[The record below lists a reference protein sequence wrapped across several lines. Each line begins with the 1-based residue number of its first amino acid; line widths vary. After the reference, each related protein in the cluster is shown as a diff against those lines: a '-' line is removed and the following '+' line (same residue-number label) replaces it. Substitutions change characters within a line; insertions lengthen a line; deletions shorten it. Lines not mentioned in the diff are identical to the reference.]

1 MNNNILEYLE
11 QCELSEI
18 EAKLYLA
25 LLETGPATIRD
36 LAERINIKRT
46 TGYFHIDLLIEKGL
60 VMKLVKDSQ
69 KRVAVYPPEE
79 SLKNLVE
86 RNLQKA
92 EQLNKNFP
100 DIIQTIQTTLPQ
112 LKDISEAE
120 IRYYKGKNGVRK
132 IYEEALKANE
142 LRSYVKIVD
151 TGGIFPN
158 NVDLFN
164 NAFKRNPN
172 LTIKEILYDSPLAK
186 EQAPQLLSKNNR
198 YAYKFIP
205 NDTKL
210 SSEDTILYDGK
221 VAIVNY
227 SGDISSVI
235 LKSMDHY
242 RNSIA
247 LFDFIWR
254 TIP

>member
-1 MNNNILEYLE
+1 MNKEILRYLE

-36 LAERINIKRT
+36 LAERIKIKRT
-46 TGYFHIDLLIEKGL
+46 TAYFHMDLLIEKGL
-60 VMKLVKDSQ
+60 VMKLVKGAQ
-69 KRVAVYPPEE
+69 KLFAVCPPKE
-79 SLKNLVE
+79 SLKTLVE
-86 RNLQKA
+86 QNLQKA
-92 EQLNKNFP
+92 EQLNKNLP
-100 DIIQTIQTTLPQ
+100 DILQTIQTMLPQ
-112 LKDISEAE
+112 VRDISEAE

-164 NAFKRNPN
+164 DAFKQNPN

-186 EQAPQLLSKNNR
+186 EQAPLVLSKNKR

-210 SSEDTILYDGK
+210 SSEDTLLYDGK
-221 VAIVNY
+221 VAIINY
-227 SGDISSVI
+227 SGSINSVV

>member
-69 KRVAVYPPEE
+69 KLVAVYPPEE

-112 LKDISEAE
+112 FKDVSDAE
-120 IRYYKGKNGVRK
+120 IRYYKGKNGVKK
-132 IYEEALKANE
+132 IYEEALKSNE

-151 TGGIFPN
+151 TGGIFSN

-164 NAFKRNPN
+164 NAFKQNPN
-172 LTIKEILYDSPLAK
+172 LTVKEILYDSPLAK
-186 EQAPQLLSKNNR
+186 EQAPQVLSKKNQ
-198 YAYKFIP
+198 YSYKFIP
-205 NDTKL
+205 SDTKL
-210 SSEDTILYDGK
+210 SSEDILIYDGK
-221 VAIVNY
+221 VAIINY
-227 SGDISSVI
+227 NSNISIIV
-235 LKSMDHY
+235 LKSADYY
-242 RNSIA
+242 RNSKE
-247 LFDFIWR
+247 LFDLIWE
-254 TIP
+254 ILP